1 MKKRRITSTA
11 ILSLLTIAVIWN
23 ACNLDEF
30 DLNNLSDDMVVN
42 QEWATPLVKGELN
55 MEDLLQ
61 SFDSSNVINTD
72 ENGLL
77 YLVFTDTLF
86 SYTAPDRVEL
96 PSQDYFDL
104 LYSVP
109 FPILNFDETITRN
122 IDTLHKVTFE
132 SDEQLDSIVTDM
144 FTLTQNI
151 ECDIQHD
158 INITITY
165 KDVRKNGQPLVNEIN
180 IPSEDVPYSEEI
192 TEELTGY
199 TIHTHDTLLD
209 SDTDTSKYFRMSYEL
224 TINGTGNDLNT
235 DEEISIQTGIE
246 TIDMQTA
253 YGYIGQDTLM
263 LQEGDI
269 PVSLFED
276 SEIGTVEFAE
286 PEFRFLIT
294 NSYGVPIQIELKDA
308 KAYIE
313 GTYDTTDIVFDE
325 SSNIF
330 NIKYP
335 QFSENEVGQEEKDT
349 IVINNETS
357 NLSEVLEMNPTH
369 IKFTSEGM
377 ANPEGPD
384 GAYNFVTDAS
394 QFIVNSELYLPLYL
408 RADGFSLKD
417 TLDLDM
423 NEIIGEENE
432 TVKEVITKFKTNNGL
447 PADVDFQVYFLDEN
461 FQMIDTLFNENDK
474 PVIESAST
482 NDEGE
487 VTEPTEKTAEMTFSE
502 NRIEELKRVKNA
514 VFEGSIKTSDF
525 AEEKKVKFYSHY
537 SFKFGMNIETKAKI
551 E

>member
-1 MKKRRITSTA
+1 MKKRTITVTV
-11 ILSLLTIAVIWN
+11 ILSLVAYMFIWN
-23 ACNLDEF
+23 ACNFDQF
-30 DLNNLSDDMVVN
+30 DLNNLSDDMEIN

-61 SFDSSNVINTD
+61 SFDSSRVINTD

-86 SYTAPDRVEL
+86 SHTAPDRIKL

-109 FPILNFDETITRN
+109 APILNFDDTITRT
-122 IDTLHKVTFE
+122 IDTLHQVTFE
-132 SDEQLDSIVTDM
+132 NDEQLDSIITDLL
-144 FTLTQNI
+144 TLKQTV

-158 INITITY
+158 INITLTY
-165 KDVRKNGQPLVNEIN
+165 KDVKKNGEPLVREIN
-180 IPSEDVPYSEEI
+180 VPADEVPYSEEF
-192 TEELTGY
+192 TDELNGY

-209 SDTDTSKYFRMSYEL
+209 SDTDTTKYFRMKYEL

-235 DEEISIQTGIE
+235 DEEISMQTMIE
-246 TIDMQTA
+246 HIDMQSA

-269 PVSLFED
+269 PVSLFEESD
-276 SEIGTVEFAE
+276 IGTVEFAE

-294 NSYGVPIQIELKDA
+294 NSYGLPIQIELKDA

-313 GTYDTTDIVFDE
+313 GTNDSTDIVFDQ
-325 SSNIF
+325 SANIF

-335 QFSENEVGQEEKDT
+335 QFSENEVGQEKKDT
-349 IVINNETS
+349 ININNETS

-369 IKFTSEGM
+369 ISFTSKGI
-377 ANPEGPD
+377 ANPDGPD
-384 GAYNFVTDAS
+384 GAYNFVTDNS

-408 RADGFSLKD
+408 RADGFSLRD
-417 TLDLDM
+417 TLELDM
-423 NEIIGEENE
+423 NEILSEENE
-432 TVKEVITKFKTNNGL
+432 TIKEVITKFKTNNGL
-447 PADVDFQVYFLDEN
+447 PANVDFQVYFLDEN
-461 FQMIDTLFNENDK
+461 FQMVDTLFNENDK
-474 PVIESAST
+474 PVVESAVT

-487 VTEPTEKTAEMTFSE
+487 VTEPTEKTAEMAFNE
-502 NRIEELKRVKNA
+502 NRIEELNKVKNA
-514 VFEGSIKTSDF
+514 VFEGRIKTSDF
-525 AEEKKVKFYSHY
+525 SEEKKVKFYSHY
-537 SFKFGMNIETKAKI
+537 SFQFNMSIETKVKL